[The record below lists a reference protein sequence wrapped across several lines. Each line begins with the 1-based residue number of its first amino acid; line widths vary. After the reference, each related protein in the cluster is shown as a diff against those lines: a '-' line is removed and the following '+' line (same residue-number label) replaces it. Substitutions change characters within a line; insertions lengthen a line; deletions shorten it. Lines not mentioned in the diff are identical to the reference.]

1 MTEQKNKYQMLLS
14 PEQIDELT
22 AIYNDYLYMVRQYE
36 RVLQTAPVE
45 RLAEFQVGQLYS
57 DKIRPEF
64 PWKWD
69 FLNLEEKNEFK
80 NLNND
85 DLPQH
90 LNHSYIS
97 LSHTNPAEDM
107 AEPIQ
112 FVPEG
117 YWVYTMDKHLPAA
130 VERYLITYPENAL
143 IGNTEFLIDGTYKA
157 RFTGKENAEQPIFEF
172 FEDPK
177 HRIEFRT
184 MIDLIN
190 KCRENRYEH
199 EYQRERLLMNLYAA
213 EVTEPWEHTILEI
226 IGSFAE
232 KMQSICRD
240 IYGKESEELA
250 FERAE
255 KDGLIPSAKD
265 FQDYVNIRHL
275 LRHQWETMDEI
286 GTFYTPSENAE
297 KRAKWVK
304 SYLRLCDKSIVQ
316 RQRAYIDVLRQYQH
330 VVSRIM
336 PERIMREQ
344 GETNSKFVARLKEL
358 HRQNPDKE
366 FSVELNYPLE
376 ESKFTALQRN
386 LRKVFPKIKIAE
398 DFAGSQNE
406 FGSWEMD
413 YARRSWFLH
422 SFNRLECKLISYC
435 VSRGEN
441 LRGRK
446 AWNYVRDHKLISEK
460 EYKRW
465 CGYKDFRNLLSHN
478 YYSPALRQK
487 LCDIEEQYVEHEDA
501 FEKKLYD
508 IAPVTERLRNFV
520 YQARHKDGLC
530 VTIDYKNRK
539 FLHGIKHSK
548 DTQVKQLGKIDL
560 SQQDKHAAQ
569 DKSGPKTETYPNG
582 VTYTL
587 FGGKITSFKMPNG
600 VTVNFEK
607 QRISWT
613 PDIQFHT
620 NAEHFNVLQ
629 TKNYKLLTE
638 KSLRVTE
645 FWEKNH
651 KQKVRGGDTCLLEYK
666 HRAYIDTIGR
676 LKEFN
681 YKKEDGQIVKTA
693 FKQTKDGSSV
703 LFADGTCIALR
714 GKDMVVTH
722 NGYTLTKDTR
732 QEFANS
738 YSDSPRVSPQIIKSG
753 NGR

>member
-1 MTEQKNKYQMLLS
+1 MTEQKNKYRMLLT
-14 PEQIDELT
+14 PKQIDELT
-22 AIYNDYLYMVRQYE
+22 AIYDDYLYMVRQYE
-36 RVLQTAPVE
+36 MVLQTAPVE
-45 RLAEFQVGQLYS
+45 VLAQFQVEQVYNNQ
-57 DKIRPEF
+57 KRPEY
-64 PWKWD
+64 PWKWG
-69 FLNLEEKNEFK
+69 FLSSEEKKEFK

-85 DLPQH
+85 VLPQN

-107 AEPIQ
+107 AEPLQ

-130 VERYLITYPENAL
+130 VERYLITYPDNAV

-157 RFTGKENAEQPIFEF
+157 RYDGENAEQPISEF

-184 MIDLIN
+184 MIHLIN

-199 EYQRERLLMNLYAA
+199 EYQRKRQLMHLYAA

-232 KMQSICRD
+232 KMQSVCRD
-240 IYGKESEELA
+240 IYGREPEELA
-250 FERAE
+250 FESAE

-297 KRAKWVK
+297 TRAKWVK

-316 RQRAYIDVLRQYQH
+316 RQRSYIDVLRQYQH
-330 VVSRIM
+330 VIGRIM
-336 PERIMREQ
+336 PERILREQ

-366 FSVELNYPLE
+366 FSVELNYPLTE
-376 ESKFTALQRN
+376 NKFTALQKN
-386 LRKVFPKIKIAE
+386 LRKVFPNIKIAE
-398 DFAGSQNE
+398 DFAGSKND
-406 FGSWEMD
+406 FSSWETD

-446 AWNYVRDHKLISEK
+446 AWNYVRDHKLISEN
-460 EYKRW
+460 EYQTWR
-465 CGYKDFRNLLSHN
+465 GYKDLRNELSHN

-487 LCDIEEQYVEHEDA
+487 LCDIEEQYIKHQVA
-501 FEKKLYD
+501 FEQKLYD
-508 IAPVTERLRNFV
+508 MAPVTERLRNFV
-520 YQARHKDGLC
+520 YQATHKDGLC

-539 FLHGIKHSK
+539 FLHGIKHSNEP
-548 DTQVKQLGKIDL
+548 QFKQLGKIDL
-560 SQQDKHAAQ
+560 PQQDKRTAQ
-569 DKSGPKTETYPNG
+569 TKSGPKTETYPNG
-582 VTYTL
+582 VAYTL
-587 FGGKITSFKMPNG
+587 SGGKITSFKMPNG
-600 VTVNFEK
+600 VTVNLEK
-607 QRISWT
+607 QRISWAN
-613 PDIQFHT
+613 DVQFHT

-629 TKNYKLLTE
+629 TANYKLMTD
-638 KSLRVTE
+638 KDLRVTE
-645 FWEKNH
+645 FFEKNR
-651 KQKVRGGDTCLLEYK
+651 KQKVRGGDTCILEYK

-676 LKEFN
+676 LKEFSF
-681 YKKEDGQIVKTA
+681 KKADGQVAKTI

-732 QEFANS
+732 QEFAAS
-738 YSDSPRVSPQIIKSG
+738 YSDTSRIPPQIIKSG